1 MGFSV
6 EAGAAYPRAES
17 LKRANMRYA
26 GSLFASVDTR
36 FGPLYLGSGK
46 TKDGETSVYLFL
58 GRIW

>member
-1 MGFSV
+1 
-6 EAGAAYPRAES
+6 
-17 LKRANMRYA
+17 
-26 GSLFASVDTR
+26 LFASVDTR